1 MSHKLAFDNSGFFI
15 FFYHKASACVHAL
28 YMPNNGKVLMLI
40 FGCVK
45 VIGAKV
51 PCANVHI
58 LYMVLG
64 LQPSG
69 FKRPIGFGQVCP
81 FGTGQGA
88 HLGHVFTG
96 MPRSSWYPVY
106 ILHLLT
112 CFGGDMFGSQ
122 KCFKI
127 KFWLWHLVT
136 KPHEKELC
144 LFFGGSLSNNYGISE
159 SDHYGMA
166 APCM

>member
-1 MSHKLAFDNSGFFI
+1 MKFGLGNSTRLLHWVLLFHMLYTVECSCPLGDNIVTVLCHISWLLI
-15 FFYHKASACVHAL
+15 IEVFYHKASACVHAL

-40 FGCVK
+40 FGFVK

-88 HLGHVFTG
+88 HLGHVC
-96 MPRSSWYPVY
+96 PANCLPVCPGQVGIRCTFY
-106 ILHLLT
+106 I
-112 CFGGDMFGSQ
+112 
-122 KCFKI
+122 
-127 KFWLWHLVT
+127 
-136 KPHEKELC
+136 
-144 LFFGGSLSNNYGISE
+144 Y
-159 SDHYGMA
+159 
-166 APCM
+166 